1 MAAGRGVKG
10 STPKSKN
17 SKANPGFYPVQFE
30 YKAGFGHGGLPD
42 RDKIKDMYQNI
53 RQPKPA
59 SLTWDLTDGFLKD
72 HFWIHVDNP
81 VRGMVVEA
89 KIEGNRITLVT
100 KNDPIV
106 TLMLDPSQVDVSKPV
121 ELVLNG
127 VSQNESSRLYFPPI
141 ASPWRLVAIRRF
153 VDPLR

>member
-1 MAAGRGVKG
+1 
-10 STPKSKN
+10 
-17 SKANPGFYPVQFE
+17 
-30 YKAGFGHGGLPD
+30 
-42 RDKIKDMYQNI
+42 MYLNI

-81 VRGMVVEA
+81 AKGMVVEA

-100 KNDPIV
+100 KNDPMV

-127 VSQNESSRLYFPPI
+127 VSQKRKLTPLFSTYCQSMAARG
-141 ASPWRLVAIRRF
+141 
-153 VDPLR
+153 DPKICGSIKVNLAN